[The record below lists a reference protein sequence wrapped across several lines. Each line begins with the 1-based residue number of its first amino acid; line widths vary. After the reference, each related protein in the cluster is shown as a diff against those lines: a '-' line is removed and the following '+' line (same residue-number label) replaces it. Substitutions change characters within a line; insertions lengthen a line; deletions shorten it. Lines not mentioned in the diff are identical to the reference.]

1 MGKANYQSVAFFLF
15 AMCIFTGCTRK
26 GSGNIANETK
36 AEDSV
41 SFVSE
46 SDSCKQPTAQ
56 DFLKK
61 QLLGVWALGE
71 VAWQRITEDSIY
83 FIDEEG
89 EPAIKYSVRGD
100 TIIMY
105 FDDFDFVKKD
115 KFWITDDTLF
125 VENKSGDGGCGH
137 FERIR

>member
-1 MGKANYQSVAFFLF
+1 MRKPNYQSVAFFLF

-26 GSGNIANETK
+26 GSGKTVNETQ

-46 SDSCKQPTAQ
+46 SDSCKQPTLQ
-56 DFLKK
+56 DSLKK

-89 EPAIKYSVRGD
+89 EPAVKYSVRGD

-105 FDDFDFVKKD
+105 FDGHVKKD
-115 KFWITDDTLF
+115 KP
-125 VENKSGDGGCGH
+125 KSV
-137 FERIR
+137 IRNFALHNVQISIQSL

>member
-1 MGKANYQSVAFFLF
+1 MRKPNYQSVAFFLF

-26 GSGNIANETK
+26 SIGKIANETQ

-56 DFLKK
+56 DSLKK

-71 VAWQRITEDSIY
+71 VAWLKITEDSIY
-83 FIDEEG
+83 FIDEDG
-89 EPAIKYSVRGD
+89 EPAIKYFVRGD
-100 TIIMY
+100 TITMY
-105 FDDFDFVKKD
+105 FDGHVKK
-115 KFWITDDTLF
+115 I
-125 VENKSGDGGCGH
+125 NSGLQM
-137 FERIR
+137 IRCLSKISRVMAVADILSV

>member
-1 MGKANYQSVAFFLF
+1 MRKPNYQSVAFFLF

-26 GSGNIANETK
+26 GSGKIANETK

-56 DFLKK
+56 DSLKK

-89 EPAIKYSVRGD
+89 KPAIKYSVRGD

-105 FDDFDFVKKD
+105 FDGHVKK
-115 KFWITDDTLF
+115 I
-125 VENKSGDGGCGH
+125 NSGLLMIRCLL
-137 FERIR
+137 RISRAMVVADILSV

>member
-1 MGKANYQSVAFFLF
+1 MRKTNYQSVVIFLF

-26 GSGNIANETK
+26 SIGKIANETQ

-56 DFLKK
+56 DSLKK

-71 VAWQRITEDSIY
+71 VAWLKITEDSIY
-83 FIDEEG
+83 FIDEDG
-89 EPAIKYSVRGD
+89 EPAIKYFVRGD
-100 TIIMY
+100 TITMY
-105 FDDFDFVKKD
+105 FDGHVKK
-115 KFWITDDTLF
+115 I
-125 VENKSGDGGCGH
+125 NSGLLMIRCLL
-137 FERIR
+137 RISRAMAVADILSV

>member
-1 MGKANYQSVAFFLF
+1 MRKPNYQSVAFFLF

-56 DFLKK
+56 DSLKK

-105 FDDFDFVKKD
+105 FDGHVKKD